1 MTKAVQPNLCN
12 NSTSL
17 FTNLP
22 SSSGRL
28 SNGLAFR
35 RLELDGSVIVVC
47 LRIGQIGAPLGI
59 GAGVVVMEGVL
70 RGVGFRIEVESN
82 VVGLLNVALI
92 TLSFLLLTQPAL
104 HSLPVASLG

>member
-22 SSSGRL
+22 SSLGRL

-59 GAGVVVMEGVL
+59 GAGVGVMEGVL
-70 RGVGFRIEVESN
+70 RGVGFRVEVESD
-82 VVGLLNVALI
+82 VVELFNNLLAL
-92 TLSFLLLTQPAL
+92 TFLLLTQPAL